1 MLDSL
6 SSGIAQCSSAIVHC
20 PRQMLVVLT
29 NIPTPYRTAFFDAL
43 AEAAA
48 CAGKRFHVLYCAKT
62 EPGRHWPYD
71 SSKMK
76 HAHTVLRGFHP
87 SLTGIHA
94 HLNPGVLAELNLLKP
109 DTLLLAG
116 SWNTPTIL
124 IAGLNIYSPAPRRF
138 FWSEGHA
145 DAALHKSGLIAW
157 LRRRVY
163 RTFDGF
169 AVPNAKSAEWAIAQ
183 AGSARPVVNLPNA
196 IDAAFFKRPSG
207 DARSQARQKLGFP
220 GESRVLVQVSALTER
235 KGVLPLAKAFLGL
248 SYADRAGACLVFV
261 GAGEQRSELEGL
273 AAQSAG
279 SIRLLGQLP
288 PEEVRQVLWAA
299 DAFVLN
305 TRLDPNPL
313 SAIEASAAGLPI
325 VMSAAAGNIRE
336 VVETP
341 NTGFVIRDTKDPSEA
356 LRAVLSA
363 SDASLVEMGARSA
376 EIARTQ
382 FDAFAVARS
391 LVRQLYP

>member
-1 MLDSL
+1 MS
-6 SSGIAQCSSAIVHC
+6 
-20 PRQMLVVLT
+20 LVVLT

-62 EPGRHWPYD
+62 EPGRYWPYEPA
-71 SSKMK
+71 KMK
-76 HAHTVLRGFHP
+76 HAHTILRGFHP
-87 SLTGIHA
+87 SLTGIHT

-116 SWNTPTIL
+116 SWNTPTML

-169 AVPNAKSAEWAIAQ
+169 AVPNTKSAEWAIAQ
-183 AGSARPVVNLPNA
+183 AGSHRPIVTLPNA
-196 IDAAFFKRPSG
+196 INAAFFKRPSG
-207 DARSQARQKLGFP
+207 DARSQARAKLGLP
-220 GESRVLVQVSALTER
+220 EKGRVLVQVSALNAR
-235 KGVLPLAKAFLGL
+235 KGVLPLAKSFLGL
-248 SYADRAGACLVFV
+248 PAVEREGARLLFV
-261 GAGEQRSELEGL
+261 GEGEQRAELESL
-273 AAQSAG
+273 AAASEGA
-279 SIRLLGQLP
+279 IRLLGQLP

-313 SAIEASAAGLPI
+313 SAIEASAAELPI
-325 VMSAAAGNIRE
+325 VMSAAAGNVGEIIE
-336 VVETP
+336 AP
-341 NTGFVIRDTKDPSEA
+341 DAGFVIRDPADPTEA
-356 LRAVLSA
+356 LCAILSA
-363 SDASLVEMGARSA
+363 SDEQLAAMGKRAADNAQRFYA
-376 EIARTQ
+376 P
-382 FDAFAVARS
+382 AVARS
-391 LVRQLYP
+391 LIKQLYPR

>member
-1 MLDSL
+1 MS
-6 SSGIAQCSSAIVHC
+6 
-20 PRQMLVVLT
+20 LVVLT

-71 SSKMK
+71 PSKMK

-87 SLTGIHA
+87 SLTGIQA

-116 SWNTPTIL
+116 SWNTPTML

-207 DARSQARQKLGFP
+207 DARSSARQKLGLP
-220 GESRVLVQVSALTER
+220 AEGRVLVQVSALTER
-235 KGVLPLAKAFLGL
+235 KGVLPLAKTFLGL
-248 SYADRAGACLVFV
+248 SDADRAGARLVFV
-261 GAGEQRSELEGL
+261 GEGEQRSELEVL

-299 DAFVLN
+299 DTFVLN

-313 SAIEASAAGLPI
+313 SAIEASAAGLPV
-325 VMSAAAGNIRE
+325 VMSAAAGNVSEI
-336 VVETP
+336 VEAP
-341 NTGFVIRDTKDPSEA
+341 NAGFVIRDPADPTEA
-356 LRAVLSA
+356 LRSVLSA
-363 SDASLVEMGARSA
+363 SGEELAAMGARA
-376 EIARTQ
+376 AANAQR
-382 FDAFAVARS
+382 FDATAVARS
-391 LVRQLYP
+391 LIKQLYPAG

>member
-1 MLDSL
+1 
-6 SSGIAQCSSAIVHC
+6 
-20 PRQMLVVLT
+20 MLVILT

-43 AEAAA
+43 AEEAAR
-48 CAGKRFHVLYCAKT
+48 AGRRFHVLYCAKT
-62 EPGRHWPYD
+62 EPGRHWPYEHA
-71 SSKMK
+71 KMK

-116 SWNTPTIL
+116 SWNTPTML
-124 IAGLNIYSPAPRRF
+124 VAGLNIYSPHPRRF

-145 DAALHKSGLIAW
+145 DAALHKFGLIAW

-169 AVPNAKSAEWAIAQ
+169 AVPNNKSAEWAIAQ
-183 AGSARPVVNLPNA
+183 AGSARPIVNLPNA
-196 IDAAFFKRPSG
+196 IDATFFKRPSS
-207 DARSQARQKLGFP
+207 DARAQARQKLGLP
-220 GESRVLVQVSALTER
+220 VEGRVLVQVSALTER
-235 KGVLPLAKAFLGL
+235 KGVLPLAQTFLGL
-248 SYADRAGACLVFV
+248 PDTDRAGAYLVFV
-261 GAGEQRSELEGL
+261 GEGEQREELESL
-273 AAQSAG
+273 ATQSAG
-279 SIRLLGQLP
+279 AIRLLGQLP
-288 PEEVRQVLWAA
+288 SEEVRQVLWAA

-325 VMSAAAGNIRE
+325 VMSAVAGNITE
-336 VVETP
+336 IVEAP
-341 NTGFVIRDTKDPSEA
+341 NAGFVISDPVDPTEA

-363 SDASLVEMGARSA
+363 SDEQLAAMGARAAANAQS
-376 EIARTQ
+376 
-382 FDAFAVARS
+382 FDAPAVARS
-391 LVRQLYP
+391 LIKQLYPA

>member
-1 MLDSL
+1 MS
-6 SSGIAQCSSAIVHC
+6 
-20 PRQMLVVLT
+20 LVVLT

-71 SSKMK
+71 PSKMK

-87 SLTGIHA
+87 SLTGIQA

-109 DTLLLAG
+109 DTILLAG
-116 SWNTPTIL
+116 AWNTPTML

-207 DARSQARQKLGFP
+207 DARSSARQKLGLP
-220 GESRVLVQVSALTER
+220 AEGRVLVQVSALTER
-235 KGVLPLAKAFLGL
+235 KGVLPLAKTFLGL
-248 SYADRAGACLVFV
+248 SDADRAGARLVFV
-261 GAGEQRSELEGL
+261 GEGEQRSELEVL

-288 PEEVRQVLWAA
+288 SEEVRQALWAA
-299 DAFVLN
+299 DVFVLN

-313 SAIEASAAGLPI
+313 SAIEASAAGLPV
-325 VMSAAAGNIRE
+325 VMSAAAGNVSEI
-336 VVETP
+336 VEAP
-341 NTGFVIRDTKDPSEA
+341 NAGFVIRDPADPTEA
-356 LRAVLSA
+356 LRSVLSA
-363 SDASLVEMGARSA
+363 SDAELAVMGVRAATNAQR
-376 EIARTQ
+376 
-382 FDAFAVARS
+382 FDATAVARS
-391 LVRQLYP
+391 LIKQLYPAG

>member
-1 MLDSL
+1 MS
-6 SSGIAQCSSAIVHC
+6 
-20 PRQMLVVLT
+20 LVVLT

-62 EPGRHWPYD
+62 EPGRHWPYEPA
-71 SSKMK
+71 KMK

-87 SLTGIHA
+87 SLTGISA

-109 DTLLLAG
+109 DTLLIAG

-124 IAGLNIYSPAPRRF
+124 IAGLNIYSPHPRRF

-169 AVPNAKSAEWAIAQ
+169 AVPNSKSAEWAIAQ
-183 AGSARPVVNLPNA
+183 AGSPRPIVTLPNA
-196 IDAAFFKRPSG
+196 INAAFFKRPSG
-207 DARSQARQKLGFP
+207 DTRSQARAKLGLP
-220 GESRVLVQVSALTER
+220 EKGRVLVQVSALNAR
-235 KGVLPLAKAFLGL
+235 KGVLPLAKSFLGL
-248 SYADRAGACLVFV
+248 PAAEREGARLLFV
-261 GAGEQRSELEGL
+261 GEGEQRSELESL
-273 AAQSAG
+273 AASSAG
-279 SIRLLGQLP
+279 TIRVLGQLP
-288 PEEVRQVLWAA
+288 PEEVRQALWAA
-299 DAFVLN
+299 DVFVLN

-325 VMSAAAGNIRE
+325 VMSAAAGNITE
-336 VVETP
+336 IVEAP
-341 NTGFVIRDTKDPSEA
+341 DAGFVIRDPADPTEP

-363 SDASLVEMGARSA
+363 SDEQLAAMGARA
-376 EIARTQ
+376 AANAQR
-382 FDAFAVARS
+382 FDAPAVARS
-391 LVRQLYP
+391 LIKQLYPSG

>member
-1 MLDSL
+1 MS
-6 SSGIAQCSSAIVHC
+6 
-20 PRQMLVVLT
+20 LVVLT

-62 EPGRHWPYD
+62 EPGRHWPYEPA
-71 SSKMK
+71 KMK

-109 DTLLLAG
+109 DMLLLAG
-116 SWNTPTIL
+116 SWNTPTML
-124 IAGLNIYSPAPRRF
+124 IAGLNIYSPAQRRF

-169 AVPNAKSAEWAIAQ
+169 AVTNAKSAEWAVAQ
-183 AGSARPVVNLPNA
+183 AGSARPVVSLPNA

-207 DARSQARQKLGFP
+207 DARSQARRKLGLP
-220 GESRVLVQVSALTER
+220 VEGRVLVQVSALTER

-248 SYADRAGACLVFV
+248 SDADRAGARLVFV
-261 GAGEQRSELEGL
+261 GEGEQRSELESL
-273 AAQSAG
+273 ASQSAG

-313 SAIEASAAGLPI
+313 SAIEASAAGLPV
-325 VMSAAAGNIRE
+325 VMSSAAGNISE
-336 VVETP
+336 IVEAP
-341 NTGFVIRDTKDPSEA
+341 DAGFIIRDPANPTEA
-356 LRAVLSA
+356 LRSVLAA
-363 SDASLVEMGARSA
+363 SDAELAAMGALAATNAQR
-376 EIARTQ
+376 
-382 FDAFAVARS
+382 FDAMSVARS
-391 LVRQLYP
+391 LIKQLYPSG

>member
-1 MLDSL
+1 MS
-6 SSGIAQCSSAIVHC
+6 
-20 PRQMLVVLT
+20 LVVLT

-71 SSKMK
+71 PSKMK
-76 HAHTVLRGFHP
+76 HAHTVLGGFHR

-109 DTLLLAG
+109 DTLLIAG
-116 SWNTPTIL
+116 SWNTPTML
-124 IAGLNIYSPAPRRF
+124 VAGLNIYSPHPRRF

-169 AVPNAKSAEWAIAQ
+169 AVPNAKSAEWAVAQ
-183 AGSARPVVNLPNA
+183 AGSARPVVSLPNA

-207 DARSQARQKLGFP
+207 DARSQARRKLGLP
-220 GESRVLVQVSALTER
+220 VEGRVLVQVSALTER

-248 SYADRAGACLVFV
+248 SDADRAGARLVFV
-261 GAGEQRSELEGL
+261 GEGEQRSELESL
-273 AAQSAG
+273 ASQSAG

-313 SAIEASAAGLPI
+313 SAIEASAAGLPV
-325 VMSAAAGNIRE
+325 VMSSAAGNISE
-336 VVETP
+336 IVEAP
-341 NTGFVIRDTKDPSEA
+341 DAGFIIRDPANPTEA
-356 LRAVLSA
+356 LRSVLAA
-363 SDASLVEMGARSA
+363 SDAELAAMGALAATNAQR
-376 EIARTQ
+376 
-382 FDAFAVARS
+382 FDAMSVARS
-391 LVRQLYP
+391 LIKQLYPSG

>member
-1 MLDSL
+1 
-6 SSGIAQCSSAIVHC
+6 
-20 PRQMLVVLT
+20 MLVVLT

-62 EPGRHWPYD
+62 ELGRHWPYD
-71 SSKMK
+71 PSKIR
-76 HAHTVLRGFHP
+76 HAHSVLRGFHP

-116 SWNTPTIL
+116 SWNTPTML

-169 AVPNAKSAEWAIAQ
+169 AVPNSKSAEWAIAQ
-183 AGSARPVVNLPNA
+183 AGSARPIVSLPNA

-207 DARSQARQKLGFP
+207 DTRSQARRKFGLPVKG
-220 GESRVLVQVSALTER
+220 RVLVQVSTLTER
-235 KGVLPLAKAFLGL
+235 KGVLPLARAFLGL
-248 SYADRAGACLVFV
+248 SDADRAGARLVFV
-261 GAGEQRSELEGL
+261 GEGEQRAELEGL

-279 SIRLLGQLP
+279 AICLLGQLS

-299 DAFVLN
+299 DVFVLN

-313 SAIEASAAGLPI
+313 SAIEASAAGLPV
-325 VMSAAAGNIRE
+325 VMSVAAGNITE
-336 VVETP
+336 IVETP
-341 NTGFVIRDTKDPSEA
+341 NSGFVIRDPANPTEG
-356 LRAVLSA
+356 LRSVLAA
-363 SDASLVEMGARSA
+363 SDAELAAMGARAATNAQCFEAMS
-376 EIARTQ
+376 
-382 FDAFAVARS
+382 VARS
-391 LVRQLYP
+391 LIKQLYPS

>member
-1 MLDSL
+1 MS
-6 SSGIAQCSSAIVHC
+6 
-20 PRQMLVVLT
+20 LVVLT

-71 SSKMK
+71 PSKMK
-76 HAHTVLRGFHP
+76 HAHTVLRGFHR

-109 DTLLLAG
+109 DTLLIAG
-116 SWNTPTIL
+116 SWNTPTML
-124 IAGLNIYSPAPRRF
+124 VAGLNIYSPHPRRF

-169 AVPNAKSAEWAIAQ
+169 AVPNTKSADWALAQ
-183 AGSARPVVNLPNA
+183 AGAPRPVVTLPNA
-196 IDAAFFKRPSG
+196 IDAKFFARPSAG
-207 DARSQARQKLGFP
+207 TRAEAQRALGIE
-220 GESRVLVQVSALTER
+220 GEGRVLVQVSALTDR
-235 KGVLPLAKAFLGL
+235 KGVLELAKSFLAL
-248 SYADRAGACLVFV
+248 SPEARRGAKLLFV
-261 GAGEQRSELEGL
+261 GEGERRTELE
-273 AAQSAG
+273 AIAVQSAG
-279 SIRLLGQLP
+279 AVRVLGQLP
-288 PEEVRQVLWAA
+288 PEEVRRVLWAA

-313 SAIEASAAGLPI
+313 SAIEAAAAGLPI
-325 VMSAAAGNIRE
+325 AMSAAAGNVRE
-336 VVETP
+336 VVEAP
-341 NTGFVIRDTKDPSEA
+341 NTGFVIRDAADPSEA
-356 LRAVLSA
+356 LRAVLAA
-363 SDASLVEMGARSA
+363 SDQELAAMGARAA
-376 EIARTQ
+376 ELARTQ
-382 FDAFAVARS
+382 FDAPAVARS
-391 LVRQLYP
+391 LIKQLYP